1 MSDDAPFILT
11 AELPADLHRWAT
23 RLRDR
28 HFPPERNF
36 LEAHVTLFHAL
47 PALLDDE
54 LQTFLARLVGDNA
67 PIPAKLDG
75 VMNLGRGTALKVSSN
90 DLLALRDRIAEHFHG
105 MLTVQDQHRPR
116 LHITVQ
122 NKVPPAEA
130 RALRSELAEEFAP
143 RDFAFPGMALF
154 RYRGGPW
161 EAVRRFAFRPPG
173 RRRS

>member
-36 LEAHVTLFHAL
+36 LQAHVTLFHAL
-47 PALLDDE
+47 PAMLDGE
-54 LQTFLARLVGDNA
+54 LQTRLAALVGENA
-67 PIPAKLDG
+67 PIPARLDG
-75 VMNLGRGTALKVSSN
+75 VLNLGRGTALKVSSD

-105 MLTVQDQHRPR
+105 MLTAQDQHRPR
-116 LHITVQ
+116 LHVTVQ
-122 NKVPPAEA
+122 NKVTPAEA
-130 RALRSELAEEFAP
+130 RALQSELAGEIAP
-143 RDFAFPGMALF
+143 RDFVFPGMALF

-161 EAVRRFAFRPPG
+161 EAVRRFTFRPPG
-173 RRRS
+173 RRRR